1 MTRAIQNILAFSQK
15 PFKEN
20 LSFFLRLWL
29 LISAAD
35 VFFWSIHGNSLFG
48 AYMGIHGFVYAYV
61 IVLAYG
67 LLEGYAKKIY
77 QIAFIA
83 LGLIN
88 LTADSFAHYILH
100 TGFTK
105 EIVAI
110 IRGTNPNE
118 GTEFMSL
125 YMKPEIIAFILLCIV
140 LLPLIN
146 WLVTK
151 KGVTD
156 RVNWLPGFLSVI
168 LLLSIGYIGFRHSKN
183 WGTVFL
189 HKILLF
195 SSYNPPEEL
204 TPYRS
209 NPSIQTNGDSPT
221 IIALIIG
228 ESLSRNHCSLY
239 GYDKITTP
247 RLAQM
252 ADDSLVYTFSNVSAA
267 YYMTSGAF
275 SLMMSTCSS
284 SDNDLDHWYESVL
297 WEDITTAMGY
307 RSVWISNQSSSGL
320 YDNPVARI
328 AELSDSLVWIGT
340 KGLGFSKVDPDE
352 GLISPVQGII
362 RNCNGMKT
370 FLVIHLMGQHEE
382 FSKRYTDGFKVFSAQ
397 DYMYLPSNQRQ
408 VFADYD
414 NAVLYGDW
422 VVSELM
428 QSFSDQEAIVFFF
441 PDHALD
447 VFDSNPS
454 YVGHA
459 RPIDSLSVQ
468 AGLQI
473 PFWVYTTKQYRDH
486 FPDKTAQIVKAVDKP
501 YNTEDIIYT
510 VMDVANASFTDN
522 PTIVKE
528 RSILSK

>member
-1 MTRAIQNILAFSQK
+1 MTSVIQNIIAFSQK

-20 LSFFLRLWL
+20 LSFFLRMWL
-29 LISAAD
+29 LVSAAD
-35 VFFWSIHGNSLFG
+35 MFFWSIHGDPIFG
-48 AYMGIHGFVYAYV
+48 AYMGIHGFVYVYV
-61 IVLAYG
+61 IVLVYG
-67 LLEGYAKKIY
+67 IFEGGAKRIY

-83 LGLIN
+83 LGLLN
-88 LTADSFAHYILH
+88 LIADSFAHYILH

-125 YMKPEIIAFILLCIV
+125 YLKPDIIAFIIICIA
-140 LLPLIN
+140 LLPVIN
-146 WLVTK
+146 WLVK
-151 KGVTD
+151 KKSVVE
-156 RVNWLPGFLSVI
+156 RVRWIPSFLSVI
-168 LLLSIGYIGFRHSKN
+168 LLLSVGYIGFRHSKN
-183 WGTVFL
+183 WETVFL

-195 SSYNPPEEL
+195 KSYNPPVEL

-209 NPSIQTNGDSPT
+209 TPSIQTNGDSPT

-247 RLAQM
+247 RLAKM
-252 ADDSLVYTFSNVSAA
+252 VDDSLVYTFSNVSAA
-267 YYMTSGAF
+267 YYMTGGAF
-275 SLMMSTCSS
+275 PLMMSTYSG
-284 SDNDLDHWYESVL
+284 SDNDIDHWYESIL

-320 YDNPVARI
+320 YDNPVAQI
-328 AELSDSLVWIGT
+328 AELSDSLIWVGT
-340 KGLGFSKVDPDE
+340 KGLGFSKTDHDE
-352 GLISPVQGII
+352 GLITPVQGII
-362 RNCNGMKT
+362 RNCDGRKT
-370 FLVIHLMGQHEE
+370 LLVIHLMGQHEE
-382 FSKRYTDGFKVFSAQ
+382 FSKRYSDGFKVFHAQ
-397 DYMYLPSNQRQ
+397 DYMNRPNNQRQ

-428 QSFSDQEAIVFFF
+428 NSFSDQEAIVFFF

-447 VFDSNPS
+447 IFDSDPS

-468 AGLQI
+468 AGLRI
-473 PFWVYTTKQYRDH
+473 PFFIYTTKQYRKH
-486 FPDKTAQIVKAVDKP
+486 FPDKIARIIDAVDKP
-501 YNTEDIIYT
+501 YNTEDIFYT
-510 VMDVANASFTDN
+510 IMDVANASFTNN

-528 RSILSK
+528 RSLLSQ